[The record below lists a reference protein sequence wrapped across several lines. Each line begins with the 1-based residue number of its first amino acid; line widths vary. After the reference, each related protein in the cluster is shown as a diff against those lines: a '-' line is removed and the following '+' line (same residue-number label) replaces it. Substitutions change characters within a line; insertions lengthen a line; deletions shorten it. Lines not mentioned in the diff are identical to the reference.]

1 MIQEDR
7 STHWLPSQ
15 ASTPGI
21 MGKLHHSLQAKSW
34 FLVCGVA
41 EKIPTLKDPEGPNL
55 KMKTT
60 GHLKD

>member
-1 MIQEDR
+1 
-7 STHWLPSQ
+7 
-15 ASTPGI
+15 